1 MKKTAIANKHTSSY
15 IKAYEDIELLK
26 HDDLRPVRMEL
37 ETLKP
42 EIYFRKKGVTE
53 TIVCFGSARIAEED
67 EAKAKLA
74 DAQKKLAKKP
84 KDITLQHKV
93 KAAQGLLSLSKYY
106 DEARLFAKLV
116 VDNAGDR
123 FSIVTGGGPGIMEAA
138 NRGAYENGGRSI
150 GLNITLPHE
159 QEPNPYITQNLAFLF
174 HYFAIRK
181 LHFVLRAR
189 AFVVFPGGFGTFDEL
204 FEILTLIQTGKKKN
218 IPVILVGKEFWTTV
232 LNVDALAKYGVIS
245 MDDKHLCPIVDTA
258 KEAWNIIAKF
268 YDLK

>member
-1 MKKTAIANKHTSSY
+1 MTKTTKKIKHTSSY
-15 IKAYEDIELLK
+15 IKAYEDVELLK

-53 TIVCFGSARIAEED
+53 TIVCFGSARIAEASV
-67 EAKAKLA
+67 AKEKLA
-74 DAQKKLAKKP
+74 AAQKDLAKNP
-84 KDITLQHKV
+84 KDITLQNNV
-93 KAAQGLLSLSKYY
+93 KSAQGLLSLSRYY
-106 DEARLFAKLV
+106 DEARQFAKLV
-116 VDNAGDR
+116 VEEAGER
-123 FSIVTGGGPGIMEAA
+123 FSVVTGGGPGIMEAA

-181 LHFVLRAR
+181 LHFVLRSR

-204 FEILTLIQTGKKKN
+204 FEILTLIQTGKKHH
-218 IPVILVGKEFWTTV
+218 IPVVLVGKEFWTSV
-232 LNVDALAKYGVIS
+232 INVEALAKYGVIS
-245 MDDKHLCPIVDTA
+245 MDDRHLCPIVDTA
-258 KEAWNIIAKF
+258 QEAWDIVAKF
-268 YDLK
+268 YKIK

>member
-1 MKKTAIANKHTSSY
+1 MKKPTKELKHTSSY

-26 HDDLRPVRMEL
+26 NDDLRPVRMEL

-53 TIVCFGSARIAEED
+53 TIVCFGSARIAD
-67 EAKAKLA
+67 TQTAKERLDAAKKA
-74 DAQKKLAKKP
+74 LAKKP
-84 KDITLQHKV
+84 QDIELQNKV
-93 KAAQGLLSLSKYY
+93 KSAQGLLSLSKYY
-106 DEARLFAKLV
+106 DEARSFSKLV
-116 VDNAGDR
+116 VETAGDR
-123 FSIVTGGGPGIMEAA
+123 FSVVTGGGPGIMEAA

-204 FEILTLIQTGKKKN
+204 FEILTLIQTGKKRK
-218 IPVILVGKEFWTTV
+218 IPVILVGKEFWSSV
-232 LNVDALAKYGVIS
+232 INVEALAKYGVIS
-245 MDDKHLCPIVDTA
+245 MEDKHLCPIVDTA
-258 KEAWNIIAKF
+258 QEAWDIVAKF
-268 YDLK
+268 YKIK